1 MSVKPGDSKSV
12 VLLPLH
18 KTISQSL
25 DMVLFTITDYDLV
38 SAPFAGEGIHMTITM
53 KRKIMSEMMT
63 TYFPSLLLMMIT
75 YATTFFKPFFFEAA
89 LSVNL
94 TTMLV
99 MTTIFISKM
108 EGLPPTS
115 ATKMIDY
122 WLILCQLVPFAQVV
136 LLTIKE
142 NLREEEQDTLEN
154 DDNQQPTPIKDNLEI
169 TAEDETMPKEA
180 LTISEREFPKVK
192 SLTMLAMIGKVL
204 NRFQMFETNCLFR
217 EESAAPVCAL
227 CLHCLLCN
235 CCNFLF

>member
-1 MSVKPGDSKSV
+1 MIVDLFQCCQVCSIEMTVESGDSSSV
-12 VLLPLH
+12 SLLPLNVTM
-18 KTISQSL
+18 KQSP
-25 DMVLFTITDYDLV
+25 DMTLFTVTEYVLV
-38 SAPFAGEGIHMTITM
+38 FGPEEGIRMTITL

-75 YATTFFKPFFFEAA
+75 FATTFFKPFFFEAA

-136 LLTIKE
+136 LLTVKE
-142 NLREEEQDTLEN
+142 KLKEEEQEENTALEKDQIQKRVDTKDISKINVEGSTN
-154 DDNQQPTPIKDNLEI
+154 PREAWNISVIKPSK
-169 TAEDETMPKEA
+169 AG
-180 LTISEREFPKVK
+180 
-192 SLTMLAMIGKVL
+192 SLTMLTMIGKVL
-204 NRFQMFETNCLFR
+204 IHSQD
-217 EESAAPVCAL
+217 S
-227 CLHCLLCN
+227 
-235 CCNFLF
+235 

>member
-1 MSVKPGDSKSV
+1 MDV
-12 VLLPLH
+12 
-18 KTISQSL
+18 TSL
-25 DMVLFTITDYDLV
+25 DQKTVSLHPENLNMTQPKDMTLFKITSIILENA
-38 SAPFAGEGIHMTITM
+38 SHPKTGIHMKITM
-53 KRKIMSEMMT
+53 KRKIMSEIMT

-136 LLTIKE
+136 LLTAME
-142 NLREEEQDTLEN
+142 YLREEELEKEE
-154 DDNQQPTPIKDNLEI
+154 DKETVDAI
-169 TAEDETMPKEA
+169 TQYNMENEEEKGPETKEA
-180 LTISEREFPKVK
+180 WKLPQEKKSKVAYVPMLTI
-192 SLTMLAMIGKVL
+192 IGKL
-204 NRFQMFETNCLFR
+204 PL
-217 EESAAPVCAL
+217 S
-227 CLHCLLCN
+227 
-235 CCNFLF
+235 

>member
-1 MSVKPGDSKSV
+1 MVLEKADADR
-12 VLLPLH
+12 VLLVAG
-18 KTISQSL
+18 
-25 DMVLFTITDYDLV
+25 DLFMEQDANMNLFYITEHHLV
-38 SAPFAGEGIHMTITM
+38 NTSHPRKGVRMEIKF

-63 TYFPSLLLMMIT
+63 TYLPSVLLMMIT

-142 NLREEEQDTLEN
+142 NLREEEQEENLALEREQI
-154 DDNQQPTPIKDNLEI
+154 QQPEATKDNSKVNMEVDS
-169 TAEDETMPKEA
+169 TPREA
-180 LTISEREFPKVK
+180 WTISEIRLSKAD
-192 SLTMLAMIGKVL
+192 SLTVLNMIGMVFV
-204 NRFQMFETNCLFR
+204 RF
-217 EESAAPVCAL
+217 
-227 CLHCLLCN
+227 
-235 CCNFLF
+235 

>member
-1 MSVKPGDSKSV
+1 MEVTSLDQKTVS
-12 VLLPLH
+12 LLPE
-18 KTISQSL
+18 SL
-25 DMVLFTITDYDLV
+25 NMTQPKDMTLFTITSSVLMKANHPRTGV
-38 SAPFAGEGIHMTITM
+38 QMKITM

-122 WLILCQLVPFAQVV
+122 WLILCQLVPFVQVV
-136 LLTIKE
+136 LLTAME
-142 NLREEEQDTLEN
+142 YLREE
-154 DDNQQPTPIKDNLEI
+154 IM
-169 TAEDETMPKEA
+169 ETEEHGPGTKKAWKRSKVANIARFKVAYMP
-180 LTISEREFPKVK
+180 
-192 SLTMLAMIGKVL
+192 MLIFIGKLYRVFFSL
-204 NRFQMFETNCLFR
+204 GLPLK
-217 EESAAPVCAL
+217 S
-227 CLHCLLCN
+227 
-235 CCNFLF
+235 

>member
-1 MSVKPGDSKSV
+1 MSVNPGDNKSV
-12 VLLPLH
+12 TLLPH
-18 KTISQSL
+18 GVTIKQSL

-38 SAPFAGEGIHMTITM
+38 NATYPGEGIRMTIKL

-142 NLREEEQDTLEN
+142 NLKEEEQEENTALEK
-154 DDNQQPTPIKDNLEI
+154 DQIQQPVDTNTKDISKINVEGS
-169 TAEDETMPKEA
+169 ANPREA
-180 LTISEREFPKVK
+180 WNISVRKPSKAR
-192 SLTMLAMIGKVL
+192 SLTMLTMIGKVL
-204 NRFQMFETNCLFR
+204 IHSQD
-217 EESAAPVCAL
+217 S
-227 CLHCLLCN
+227 
-235 CCNFLF
+235 

>member
-1 MSVKPGDSKSV
+1 MSSNPGDNESV
-12 VLLPLH
+12 TLLPKDVML
-18 KTISQSL
+18 TQSL
-25 DMVLFTITDYDLV
+25 DMVLFTITNYDLV
-38 SAPFAGEGIHMTITM
+38 NAKIPGKGIRMKITL

-122 WLILCQLVPFAQVV
+122 WLILCQLVPFIQVV
-136 LLTIKE
+136 LVTALE
-142 NLREEEQDTLEN
+142 FLR
-154 DDNQQPTPIKDNLEI
+154 DDVLVHNHMKV
-169 TAEDETMPKEA
+169 A
-180 LTISEREFPKVK
+180 LSYHYHIIIF
-192 SLTMLAMIGKVL
+192 
-204 NRFQMFETNCLFR
+204 
-217 EESAAPVCAL
+217 
-227 CLHCLLCN
+227 
-235 CCNFLF
+235 

>member
-1 MSVKPGDSKSV
+1 MRDNPGDNRSV
-12 VLLPLH
+12 TLLPLDL
-18 KTISQSL
+18 IVEQAE
-25 DMVLFTITDYDLV
+25 DMTLFSVTDQMLV
-38 SAPFAGEGIHMTITM
+38 NVDQPRKGIKMTINM
-53 KRKIMSEMMT
+53 KRKILSEMMT

-136 LLTIKE
+136 LLTAKE
-142 NLREEEQDTLEN
+142 CCREDEQDKDQVFETLELEGADAKN
-154 DDNQQPTPIKDNLEI
+154 DI
-169 TAEDETMPKEA
+169 TATKLEPALMLKVIGKYHFVS
-180 LTISEREFPKVK
+180 LTITSHRP
-192 SLTMLAMIGKVL
+192 
-204 NRFQMFETNCLFR
+204 
-217 EESAAPVCAL
+217 
-227 CLHCLLCN
+227 
-235 CCNFLF
+235 